1 MNNYDLRNVS
11 HSVLDLNILRFPPAV
26 DVNVLRLPS
35 VMDVNVLRL
44 PSVVNALRFI

>member
-11 HSVLDLNILRFPPAV
+11 HSVLDLNILRLPSVV

-35 VMDVNVLRL
+35 VI
-44 PSVVNALRFI
+44 NALRFI